1 LPTGADGAARSE
13 FERAARFRTLRAPPS
28 AAPPKPAEATLG
40 FSSTRKTI
48 DIPPVRRYCSG
59 QKKRWFKIPIQITN
73 YANIVPSHYT
83 VDLAV
88 SYDMGD
94 QPENEYL
101 RNISLQLV
109 VNNVTNKRP
118 PFAYKASTSGSGGSA
133 FWGLVDSP
141 IQRQISLTI
150 TKTW

>member
-1 LPTGADGAARSE
+1 LTSIPV
-13 FERAARFRTLRAPPS
+13 LRY
-28 AAPPKPAEATLG
+28 G
-40 FSSTRKTI
+40 
-48 DIPPVRRYCSG
+48 SG
-59 QKKRWFKIPIQITN
+59 HRKRWFKNPVQITN

-101 RNISLQLV
+101 RNISLQRV

-133 FWGLVDSP
+133 FWGFVDSP